1 LSVPLGL
8 MAIRPLLK
16 SGWRPVIPR
25 LAAAAAPGIGML
37 FYSAYIYGL
46 TGNPLQWA
54 AQNAAWGRVYRGV
67 DLLVG
72 ERITFLQQYGFYDY
86 ASTRGLDML
95 YVTCLIFTLGSVWP
109 VYRRFG
115 VPYAALILVNVLPP
129 LAMGGLLSMGR
140 VTSVIFPTF
149 LWLGAAVPARH
160 RTGWLVG
167 FAMLQALCAIA
178 FFTWRP
184 LY

>member
-1 LSVPLGL
+1 
-8 MAIRPLLK
+8 
-16 SGWRPVIPR
+16 
-25 LAAAAAPGIGML
+25 
-37 FYSAYIYGL
+37 
-46 TGNPLQWA
+46 
-54 AQNAAWGRVYRGV
+54 
-67 DLLVG
+67 
-72 ERITFLQQYGFYDY
+72 
-86 ASTRGLDML
+86 ML
-95 YVTCLIFTLGSVWP
+95 YVACVMFTLASVWP

-115 VPYAALILVNVLPP
+115 APYAALILVNVLPP